1 MELTKPEIFSLPCI
15 RDPRGNLSVL
25 QYPSTMPFEPMRAY
39 WIYDVP
45 SGMVRY
51 GHAYYSQSEVI
62 VALSGSFDV
71 VTEGADG
78 PQRFELNRAYKAL
91 YLPPLTWR
99 EIENFSTNSV
109 ALVLS
114 SALYDETDYIRDI
127 DVYHDIISHDIK

>member
-1 MELTKPEIFSLPCI
+1 MKLNAPEIFDLPCI

-25 QYPSTMPFEPMRAY
+25 QYPSTMPFEPMRTY

-45 SGMVRY
+45 SGMVRN
-51 GHAYYSQSEVI
+51 GHAYYSQQEVI

-71 VTEGADG
+71 VTDG
-78 PQRFELNRAYKAL
+78 TDGVHRFELNRAYQGL

-99 EIENFSTNSV
+99 ELDNFSTNAI
-109 ALVLS
+109 ALVIS

-127 DVYHDIISHDIK
+127 DTYHEILSHGIR

>member
-1 MELTKPEIFSLPCI
+1 MELNRPQIFDLPSI
-15 RDPRGNLSVL
+15 HDPRGNLSVL

-45 SGMVRY
+45 AGRTRY

-71 VTEGADG
+71 VTEGAAG
-78 PQRFELNRAYKAL
+78 TQRFELNRAHQAL
-91 YLPPLTWR
+91 FVPPLTWR
-99 EIENFSTNSV
+99 ELDNFSTNSV

-114 SALYDETDYIRDI
+114 SALYEETDYIRDI
-127 DVYHDIISHDIK
+127 DLFHEIISHDIQ

>member
-1 MELTKPEIFSLPCI
+1 MELNKLQIFDLPCI

-45 SGMVRY
+45 SGRTRY
-51 GHAYYSQSEVI
+51 GHAYYSQYELI

-71 VTEGADG
+71 VTDGVDG
-78 PQRFELNRAYKAL
+78 PRRFELNRAHQAL
-91 YLPPLTWR
+91 FLPPLTWR
-99 EIENFSTNSV
+99 ELEDFSTNSV

-127 DVYHDIISHDIK
+127 DLFHEIISHDLQ

>member
-1 MELTKPEIFSLPCI
+1 MDWNKPKLFDLPCI

-25 QYPSTMPFEPMRAY
+25 QYPSTMPFEPMRAF

-45 SGMVRY
+45 NGQVRH

-62 VALSGSFDV
+62 VPLCGSFDV
-71 VTEGADG
+71 VVDDRRG
-78 PQRFELNRAYKAL
+78 PRRYTLSSPSQAL
-91 YLPPLTWR
+91 FLPPLTWR
-99 EIENFSTNSV
+99 ELDSFVTNSV

-127 DVYHDIISHDIK
+127 DTYHEILSHGVQ